1 MKQKSVTIDGESLT
15 ITDVDAIVSDRDVK
29 VSVTR
34 EAFTRV
40 QESEEYLRECL
51 KDKLVYGINTG
62 FGPMCSYVVDESH
75 MEQLQENL
83 IRSHAVGMGEPIKK
97 KFVLAAMVVR
107 LNVLVKGYSGVS
119 VELIYQLQEFINQ
132 RVIPVVPDHG
142 SVGTSGDLVQ
152 SAHIALAL
160 MGEGE
165 VYYLTDERQKTD
177 QVMSMAGLRP
187 YKLKAKEGLALI
199 NGTTF
204 MTGIGAVLCSEAE
217 RLIALEIN
225 NGAYSLELAG
235 AFKDSINEKL
245 HELRPHKG
253 QVYVAS
259 RMRQILASSKLLN
272 GRDHLRRK
280 DQEDGV
286 HKIDSDIQDVYSFR
300 CLPQI
305 IGPVVDSLEIAK
317 RVIETEMNSV
327 TDNPIVDREN
337 DTFLHGGNFHG
348 DYVAWAL
355 DQLKMTITKLSL
367 LAERKINFFLNS
379 KINLRWPPFLNMK
392 EPGLTLGLQ
401 GLQFTA
407 TSTASRNQ
415 TLSFPQYVHSIST
428 NGDNQDVVSMG
439 TDAALILSQ
448 VIDNAFIVSV
458 IEMVTLAQATD
469 ISEVKDKLSE
479 SSSKLYE
486 EIRKNMPAVI
496 EDREIHHELE
506 ELLAIVKSDKM
517 FDFRH
522 AQ

>member
-1 MKQKSVTIDGESLT
+1 MKQKSISIDGESLT
-15 ITDVDAIVSDRDVK
+15 IADIDAILFDRNVK

-34 EAFTRV
+34 KALTRV
-40 QESEEYLRECL
+40 QESEEYLQKCL
-51 KDKLVYGINTG
+51 EDKLVYGINTG
-62 FGPMCSYVVDESH
+62 FGPMCSYVVDESQ

-97 KFVLAAMVVR
+97 EFVLAAMVVR
-107 LNVLVKGYSGVS
+107 LNVLAKGYSGVS
-119 VELIYQLQEFINQ
+119 VELLNQLQEFINQ

-160 MGEGE
+160 MGEGDC
-165 VYYLTDERQKTD
+165 YFLTDERQRVS
-177 QVMSMAGLRP
+177 QVMNATGLRP
-187 YKLKAKEGLALI
+187 YKLKPKEGLAMI

-204 MTGIGAVLCSEAE
+204 MTGIGAVLCSKAE
-217 RLIALEIN
+217 RLIALEIQ

-235 AFKDSINEKL
+235 AFSDSINEKL

-253 QVYVAS
+253 QMYVAS
-259 RMRQILASSKLLN
+259 RMRQILSSSKLLN
-272 GRDHLRRK
+272 GRDNLRRK
-280 DQEDGV
+280 GKEDGV
-286 HKIDSDIQDVYSFR
+286 QKLDNDIQDVYSFR

-305 IGPVVDSLEIAK
+305 IGPVVDSYELAK
-317 RVIETEMNSV
+317 GVIETEMNSV

-348 DYVAWAL
+348 DYAAWAL

-367 LAERKINFFLNS
+367 LAERKINFFLNN

-448 VIDNAFIVSV
+448 VVDNAYIVSV
-458 IEMVTLAQATD
+458 IEMITLAQATD
-469 ISEVKDKLSE
+469 ISGVKDKLSE
-479 SSSKLYE
+479 SSVKLYK

-506 ELLAIVKSDKM
+506 ELLTNVKSDKV
-517 FDFRH
+517 FDFR
-522 AQ
+522 Q